1 LSQISSDPN
10 PISAQELL
18 SRPVEQ
24 RIKEHK
30 YRCAQAI
37 VFGLPVL
44 GLQWFGRGLGGSPQE
59 SQRWVSLLQALLAGW
74 ATYVGAAGM
83 LAEGVILRRVTAD
96 LWVAVIATFCYV
108 FSLISVLGIFMKGQ
122 PLYGPLLFHVA
133 VLVLAGWTGFRWWQL
148 SRRAN

>member
-1 LSQISSDPN
+1 
-10 PISAQELL
+10 
-18 SRPVEQ
+18 
-24 RIKEHK
+24 
-30 YRCAQAI
+30 
-37 VFGLPVL
+37 
-44 GLQWFGRGLGGSPQE
+44 LQWFGRGLGGSPQE